1 MVAHMYNE
9 VTEQDVLQVEL
20 RDNRLQEHRP
30 LARSLKLH
38 VTDDSRHRWR
48 WRGLVEFGML
58 GKSRN
63 ISDDAMQD

>member
-1 MVAHMYNE
+1 MYNE

-20 RDNRLQEHRP
+20 RDNRIQEHRP

-38 VTDDSRHRWR
+38 GIDGSRHRWR
-48 WRGLVEFGML
+48 WRRLVEFSML

-63 ISDDAMQD
+63 ISDDAMQECSV